1 MSGPI
6 LLVIRIA
13 TAAALYAF
21 LGWGLWLLWRDLRR
35 HSRELGAP
43 LNPPLMLTVEGEIQP
58 ATYRFTTPEVTIG
71 RDSTCECSL
80 DEPTISA
87 RHARLSYHHAQWWV
101 EDLHSRN
108 GSFLN
113 DEPVR
118 GQVVIT
124 SGDSLRCGSVV
135 LVVAIELEETG
146 HKLL

>member
-1 MSGPI
+1 MSGSI
-6 LLVIRIA
+6 LLVLRIV

-35 HSRELGAP
+35 HSHELGAP
-43 LNPPLMLTVEGEIQP
+43 LNPPLILTVESELQP
-58 ATYRFTTPEVTIG
+58 ATFRFTTPEVTIG

-87 RHARLSYHHAQWWV
+87 RHARLSYHHTQWWV

-118 GQVVIT
+118 SQVVIT

-135 LVVAIELEETG
+135 LTIAIEQD
-146 HKLL
+146 

>member
-6 LLVIRIA
+6 LLVLRIA
-13 TAAALYAF
+13 TAAALYTF
-21 LGWGLWLLWRDLRR
+21 LGWGLWILWRDLRR

-43 LNPPLMLTVEGEIQP
+43 LHPSLLLTLQNGDQP
-58 ATYRFTTPEVTIG
+58 AIYRFASPEITIG

-87 RHARLSYHHAQWWV
+87 RHARLSYHHTQWWV

-118 GQVVIT
+118 SQVVVT
-124 SGDSLRCGSVV
+124 SGDSLRCGTLDFLITIVV
-135 LVVAIELEETG
+135 EEA
-146 HKLL
+146 

>member
-6 LLVIRIA
+6 LLALRIA
-13 TAAALYAF
+13 TAVALYAF
-21 LGWGLWLLWRDLRR
+21 LGWGLWLLWHDLRR
-35 HSRELGAP
+35 RSRELSAP
-43 LNPPLMLTVEGEIQP
+43 IHPPLLLRLQNGDQP
-58 ATYRFTTPEVTIG
+58 AIYRFTSPEITIG

-118 GQVVIT
+118 SKVVIT
-124 SGDSLRCGSVV
+124 SGDSLRCGSIVMV
-135 LVVAIELEETG
+135 IDIEQDAAG
-146 HKLL
+146 NN